1 MTAKYQAPAVKKA
14 FQILK
19 LIADTN
25 RGLGISELA
34 KVLGISK
41 GTVHGVTSILEELGM
56 ISRDTATKKYELGLT
71 LFELGRRA
79 YSQIDLREI
88 ARPSIEALMEKIQE
102 TVFLGILNGDH
113 VTILDSVE
121 CRHDFKITSPIGAI
135 IPLFAGA
142 TGKALLAVMEE
153 DLAKEIIKTKGLPR
167 HTDKS
172 ITDPEQFLE
181 EIRMARQRGYATD
194 YEEYIT
200 GVRAVAAPIERNKN
214 RLAAIWVVG
223 FKASLDDNK
232 MKVLEKEIKKTT
244 GEINRKFRE
253 ESELSIKMPG

>member
-1 MTAKYQAPAVKKA
+1 M
-14 FQILK
+14 
-19 LIADTN
+19 
-25 RGLGISELA
+25 
-34 KVLGISK
+34 
-41 GTVHGVTSILEELGM
+41 
-56 ISRDTATKKYELGLT
+56 GLT

-153 DLAKEIIKTKGLPR
+153 DLAKKIIQTKGLPR

-172 ITDPEQFLE
+172 ITNPDRFLE
-181 EIRMARQRGYATD
+181 EVRATKQKGYATD
-194 YEEYIT
+194 YEEYIA
-200 GVRAVAAPIERNKN
+200 GVRAVAAPIDGNKS

-232 MKVLEKEIKKTT
+232 MKVLEKEIRKTIEDINHGLQEEPGVRNKKH
-244 GEINRKFRE
+244 
-253 ESELSIKMPG
+253 L